1 MIRTMGKLILVIMAL
16 ILMPLLV
23 FVVGPTVGIALSGI
37 GAICV
42 AFLPFILIGVAI
54 GWISKKRH

>member
-1 MIRTMGKLILVIMAL
+1 MIRTMGKVIMVILAL

-23 FVVGPTVGIALSGI
+23 FVVGPVVGVTLSGI

-42 AFLPFILIGVAI
+42 AFLPFILIGVMI
-54 GWISKKRH
+54 GWISKKRR